1 MKKIIIAISII
12 FIFVIAALV
21 FDVGRRDDTE
31 PINFKECAL
40 KGYSI
45 LESYPRQCRT
55 PDGKS
60 FTEDVEKDDT
70 AFADKSDLIKVS
82 APLPNKIV
90 KSFCRFRSCQ
100 RLLVF

>member
-60 FTEDVEKDDT
+60 FTEDVEK
-70 AFADKSDLIKVS
+70 AI
-82 APLPNKIV
+82 
-90 KSFCRFRSCQ
+90 
-100 RLLVF
+100 